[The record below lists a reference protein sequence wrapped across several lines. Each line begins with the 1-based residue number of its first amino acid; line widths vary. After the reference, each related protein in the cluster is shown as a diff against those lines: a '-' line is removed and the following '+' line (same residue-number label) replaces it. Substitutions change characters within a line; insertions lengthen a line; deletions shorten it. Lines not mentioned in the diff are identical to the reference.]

1 MSDPRHEP
9 RFMTPLAP
17 LRSMRIAT
25 VDGLADEGVRL
36 LEGQGHEVVIHLPE
50 GMDLGDALAGFDAVI
65 VRSATQLDEQT
76 IRRAGQGH
84 LRAIGRAGVG
94 VDNIDVTAA
103 DRHGDPSGER
113 TRRID
118 QQRRGTRPRSS
129 PQLRTAHPRS
139 RPQSSGRCLGE
150 GSIQGLRITGKR
162 LGLLGFGRIAGSLK
176 APWPWGWRLDSTTHI
191 CQIQRTSLQ
200 MSTDSIRSI
209 RWFVSQPI

>member
-1 MSDPRHEP
+1 
-9 RFMTPLAP
+9 MTLW
-17 LRSMRIAT
+17 RDSMRSSS
-25 VDGLADEGVRL
+25 VQPPNSMSRRFVVQVRGTS
-36 LEGQGHEVVIHLPE
+36 EPSVGQGWC
-50 GMDLGDALAGFDAVI
+50 
-65 VRSATQLDEQT
+65 
-76 IRRAGQGH
+76 GQH
-84 LRAIGRAGVG
+84 RCHC
-94 VDNIDVTAA
+94 A

-162 LGLLGFGRIAGSLK
+162 LGLLGFGRIARGVAQGAL
-176 APWPWGWRLDSTTHI
+176 ALGMEVGFHDPYLPDTAHL
-191 CQIQRTSLQ
+191 LQ